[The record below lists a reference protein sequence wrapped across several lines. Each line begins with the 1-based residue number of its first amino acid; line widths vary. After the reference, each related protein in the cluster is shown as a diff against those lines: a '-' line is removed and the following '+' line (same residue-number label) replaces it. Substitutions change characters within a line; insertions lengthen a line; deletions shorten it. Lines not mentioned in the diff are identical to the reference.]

1 MPAAYWAFLDSDV
14 VRVRDAEPNAK
25 GTHDL
30 VATLFW
36 GDRVRVVG
44 KTADGPL
51 IDLRVRRMVNG
62 VSTRQTIRCQLSKH
76 VKFRDAGLLKV
87 RFVDVGQGDAC
98 IIETPKGDLL
108 LVDGGEESHLHRYM
122 SSSFAHLLA
131 KGPIHCRAIIVT
143 HGDADHFA
151 GLIDVVKARIFHDS
165 AQPFVTADA
174 VYHNGLVKLTSANLG
189 KTTGSGKDKYAVD
202 IHDDLRD
209 TPDSKLSATF
219 QGWKA
224 ALKGLK
230 TSTGGKPV
238 VQRLEYGDDSV
249 FSDLE
254 AQGLTVKVLGPI
266 VDDVR
271 GKPALPWLKDAGH
284 TINGHSIVLKLSFG
298 NVRFLLGA
306 DLNIPSEERLLEHA
320 SRRGDS
326 LTAEILKVPHHGS
339 HEFSPRMLEAV
350 RPVVSFV
357 SSGDESGAKEYIH
370 PRAGLIGALGK
381 FSRGSVDK
389 PLVYVSEMVAFFQR
403 KKGSFRDYTKTA
415 FGMLHVRT
423 DGARVLVITNS
434 GRADRQETYAF
445 TVDERGD
452 VTMEGDVRPV

>member
-1 MPAAYWAFLDSDV
+1 MPAAYWAFLDSDL
-14 VRVRDAEPNAK
+14 VRARDAEPNDK
-25 GTHDL
+25 GKHDL

-44 KTADGPL
+44 KSADGPL
-51 IDLRVRRMVNG
+51 IDLRVRRLVDG
-62 VSTRQTIRCQLSKH
+62 AWVKKTVRCVLPKD
-76 VKFRDAGLLKV
+76 VKFRDEGLLKV

-98 IIETPKGDLL
+98 IIESPKGDLI
-108 LVDGGEESHLHRYM
+108 LVDGGEGSHLHRYM
-122 SSSFAHLLA
+122 SSTFAHLLA
-131 KGPIHCRAIIVT
+131 KGPIHCRAIVVT

-151 GLIDVVKARIFHDS
+151 GLVDVVSARNFHDS
-165 AQPFVTADA
+165 EQPFVTADA
-174 VYHNGLVKLTSANLG
+174 VYHNGLVKLTSSNLG
-189 KTTGSGKDKYAVD
+189 KTSGTGKNKYAVEL
-202 IHDDLRD
+202 HDDLRT
-209 TPDSKLSATF
+209 TPDSKLSSGF
-219 QGWKA
+219 RDWKA

-230 TSTGGKPV
+230 TRTAKKPV
-238 VQRLEYGDDSV
+238 VQRLEYGDDAV

-254 AQGLTVKVLGPI
+254 AQGLMIKVLGPI
-266 VDDVR
+266 VDEVN

-320 SRRGDS
+320 SKQEDS

-357 SSGDESGAKEYIH
+357 SSGDENGSKEYIH

-381 FSRGSVDK
+381 FSRGTVDK
-389 PLVYVSEMVAFFQR
+389 PLIYVSEMVAFFAR
-403 KKGSFRDYTKTA
+403 KKGSIRDYTKTA

-423 DGARVLVITNS
+423 DGERVLVVTNS
-434 GRADRQETYAF
+434 GRADRQEAYAF
-445 TVDERGD
+445 TVNERGEIAMEED
-452 VTMEGDVRPV
+452 VKPL